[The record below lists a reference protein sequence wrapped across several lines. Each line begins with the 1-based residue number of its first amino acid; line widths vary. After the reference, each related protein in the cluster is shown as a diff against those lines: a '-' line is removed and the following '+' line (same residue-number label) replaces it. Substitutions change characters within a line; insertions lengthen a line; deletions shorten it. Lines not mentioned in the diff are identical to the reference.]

1 MSDLV
6 ADQIIVSKD
15 NIEECKKILLNNIQ
29 MLVINFVQTK
39 EVGVTIFE
47 RNILFNILFAKNVIE
62 SIEDNDLLELIE
74 DVNLDI
80 SDIIQLKML
89 DSLPENHKYN

>member
-6 ADQIIVSKD
+6 AGQIIVSKD

-74 DVNLDI
+74 DVNLEL
-80 SDIIQLKML
+80 SDIFQLKML